1 MLLSGHAQRG
11 RTGEHEC
18 EVCLFPDMH
27 RGEEFEKKKKKNGFE
42 DWTNIYNFSQLF
54 FFKKKQLRS
63 LLKSITFIYVCMC
76 VGWGG
81 RYAVADIWRS

>member
-27 RGEEFEKKKKKNGFE
+27 RGEEFEKKKKTALKTEQIFI
-42 DWTNIYNFSQLF
+42 TFLSS
-54 FFKKKQLRS
+54 FFKKNS
-63 LLKSITFIYVCMC
+63 DHF
-76 VGWGG
+76 
-81 RYAVADIWRS
+81 

>member
-27 RGEEFEKKKKKNGFE
+27 RGEEFEKKKKALKTGQIFI
-42 DWTNIYNFSQLF
+42 TFLSSF
-54 FFKKKQLRS
+54 FLKKKNS
-63 LLKSITFIYVCMC
+63 DHF
-76 VGWGG
+76 
-81 RYAVADIWRS
+81 